1 MQEGGVIKIDRKIVD
16 CSVVKPETEKPAA
29 PVFKPYERP
38 AVLDGKTYKIRPPTM
53 NAALY
58 ITINDIVLD
67 DGTMRPFELFLHSKD
82 KAHEQWMMALTRT
95 ASGVFRHP
103 VPFEFLI
110 EEWEQVVDP
119 NGQYFIRKGDP
130 GGKGRCASVVAHVGR
145 VLRQHCVA
153 RGMMKPPEQT
163 PEQKAAIEEKKA
175 QAVAS
180 GIKGQMCPKCQEA
193 TVYVLDGCATCVSCG
208 NSHCS

>member
-1 MQEGGVIKIDRKIVD
+1 MIKIDRKIVD
-16 CSVVKPETEKPAA
+16 CSVVKPEPEKPAA

-58 ITINDIVLD
+58 ITVNDLVVE
-67 DGTMRPFELFLHSKD
+67 GGARPFELFLQSKD

-110 EEWEQVVDP
+110 DEWEQVVDP
-119 NGQYFIRKGDP
+119 NGSYFIRKGDP
-130 GGKGRCASVVAHVGR
+130 GGKGRVGSVVAHIGR

-163 PEQKAAIEEKKA
+163 PEQKAALDEKKA
-175 QAVAS
+175 QAEAA
-180 GIKGQMCPKCQEA
+180 GIKAKECPKCHEMSL
-193 TVYVLDGCATCVSCG
+193 VLLDGCETCLSCAD
-208 NSHCS
+208 SKCA